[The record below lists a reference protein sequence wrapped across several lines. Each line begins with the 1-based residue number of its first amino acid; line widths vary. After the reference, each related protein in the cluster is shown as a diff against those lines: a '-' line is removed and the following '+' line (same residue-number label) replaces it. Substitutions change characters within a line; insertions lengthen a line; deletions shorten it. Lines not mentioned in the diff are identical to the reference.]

1 MPQCS
6 IIGCGTKTASKPPDV
21 TLHRLPIIE
30 PSRSAW
36 LEIIGVENI
45 DTGRKYIFVCS
56 LHFEDSCFNRTMNIV
71 KLRDGALPSQTL
83 LPPTRPKVSGMLFE
97 RDENEVATLD
107 YVYIKSEAIPLEHS
121 TPEHSPSIYSNQDP
135 LARPVNENKHG
146 TISGFISKDGVTDI
160 SGHALHIINK
170 LKEKIQ
176 KQAKQIKRLNEKVR
190 RQGKRIADLKTTKL
204 KQKVI

>member
-107 YVYIKSEAIPLEHS
+107 YVYIKSEDMPLEHS
-121 TPEHSPSIYSNQDP
+121 TPEHSPSIYSNQD
-135 LARPVNENKHG
+135 
-146 TISGFISKDGVTDI
+146 
-160 SGHALHIINK
+160 GHTLHIINK